1 MAKVALPS
9 NVEAERCVLGS
20 MLMDSAAAS
29 TAISSLTEDVFSDV
43 DKRNLL
49 VFKAM
54 EAISSHNGNIDVQSV
69 ADTLN
74 NLKMYD
80 DAGGSEYLM
89 ELLQSTISPDNIDHY
104 IKIIKDQAV
113 LRAYLVQLQAI
124 QDSYAQGNVPDIGDF
139 LAKSTA
145 DLQEIASKRSVGEFK
160 GAKEIAQ
167 AVESQ
172 IQKEASSDNRG
183 LTGIDTGYRRLN
195 KYTHGWQKSDLIII
209 AARPS
214 VGKTAFA
221 LNLAVN
227 AARYQDKPVAIFSC
241 EMPSDQVMKRLIANF
256 SLVKL
261 EKIQAGPLDEKELS
275 KVSSAV
281 NTLSNSKLYIDDTP
295 NPKLGDVVSKAMK
308 LQAKLQSE
316 HSDLS
321 MIVIDYLN
329 LITTEGNFES
339 RANEVSVITKTL
351 KQLARQMKVPVIALA
366 QLNRDTEQNEGRVP
380 MLSNLKES
388 GSIEQDADIV
398 LLMYRSDYYK
408 SLGIGDNKA
417 TANAHGFGKDKY
429 TQQLEQDV
437 QQQTQA
443 AGKDN
448 GISVVSISVAKNRN
462 GRTGV
467 ITLLFDKNLQRFDTP
482 SFTLEQE
489 EAKKNGVVLDADDD
503 DGQ

>member
-1 MAKVALPS
+1 MAKIVLPS

-20 MLMDSAAAS
+20 ILMDPSAAS
-29 TAISSLTEDVFSDV
+29 TALSALTEDVFSDV

-49 VFKAM
+49 VYKAM
-54 EAISSHNGNIDVQSV
+54 EILSSHNASIDVQSV

-74 NLKMYD
+74 NLKTYD

-89 ELLQSTISPDNIDHY
+89 ELIQSTISPDNVDHY
-104 IKIIKDQAV
+104 VKIIKDQAV
-113 LRAYLVQLQAI
+113 LREYLLQIQAI
-124 QDSYAQGNVPDIGDF
+124 QDSYAKGDVPDIGEF
-139 LAKSTA
+139 LATA
-145 DLQEIASKRSVGEFK
+145 TNSLQEIASKRSVGEFK
-160 GAKEIAQ
+160 DAKTIAT
-167 AVESQ
+167 AVEMQ
-172 IQKEASSDNRG
+172 IQKEANGDNRG
-183 LTGIDTGYRRLN
+183 LTGLDTGYKRLN

-227 AARYQDKPVAIFSC
+227 AARYKDKPVAVFSC

-261 EKIQAGPLDEKELS
+261 EKIQTGPLDEKELG

-281 NTLSNSKLYIDDTP
+281 NTLSNTKLYIDDTP
-295 NPKLGDVVSKAMK
+295 NPKLGDLVSKAMK
-308 LQAKLQSE
+308 LQDKLQSE
-316 HSDLS
+316 HSDLA

-329 LITTEGNFES
+329 LIGTEGNYDS

-351 KQLARQMKVPVIALA
+351 KQLARQMKIPIIALA
-366 QLNRDTEQNEGRVP
+366 QLNRDVEQNDGRIP

-408 SLGIGDNKA
+408 NLGIGDNKGQ
-417 TANAHGFGKDKY
+417 TGHKFGKDQY
-429 TQQLEQDV
+429 TQQLEQQV
-437 QQQTQA
+437 QQQSQQ
-443 AGKDN
+443 AGKDT

-482 SFTLEQE
+482 SFSLEQE
-489 EAKKNGVVLDADDD
+489 EAKKNGVVLDTDDD

>member
-1 MAKVALPS
+1 MAKIALPS

-20 MLMDSAAAS
+20 MLMDSSAAS
-29 TAISSLTEDVFSDV
+29 TALSGLTEEVFSDV

-54 EAISSHNGNIDVQSV
+54 EALAAHNANIDVQTV

-80 DAGGSEYLM
+80 DAGGSDYLL
-89 ELLQSTISPDNIDHY
+89 ELIQSTISPDNIDHY

-113 LRAYLVQLQAI
+113 LRDYLLQLQKI

-139 LAKSTA
+139 LATA
-145 DLQEIASKRSVGEFK
+145 TNSLQEIASKRSVGEFK
-160 GAKEIAQ
+160 NSKEIAT
-167 AVESQ
+167 AVERQ
-172 IQKEASSDNRG
+172 IQLEAHTDNSG
-183 LTGIDTGYRRLN
+183 LTGLDTGYKRLN

-227 AARYQDKPVAIFSC
+227 AARYKDAPVAVFSC
-241 EMPSDQVMKRLIANF
+241 EMPSDQVMKRLIANY

-281 NTLSNSKLYIDDTP
+281 NTLSNTKLYIDDTP
-295 NPKLGDVVSKAMK
+295 NPKLGDLVSKAMK
-308 LQAKLQSE
+308 LQAKLQAE
-316 HSDLS
+316 HSELA

-329 LITTEGNFES
+329 LITTEASYES

-351 KQLARQMKVPVIALA
+351 KQLARQMKIPVIALA
-366 QLNRDTEQNEGRVP
+366 QLNRDVEQNDGRVP

-398 LLMYRSDYYK
+398 LLLYRSDYYK
-408 SLGIGDNKA
+408 NLGIGDNKP
-417 TANAHGFGKDKY
+417 HGFAKNDY
-429 TQQLEQDV
+429 TQNLEQDV
-437 QQQTQA
+437 QQKAQA

-489 EAKKNGVVLDADDD
+489 EAKKNGVVLEADDD

>member
-1 MAKVALPS
+1 MAKITLPS

-20 MLMDSAAAS
+20 MLMDSAAAA
-29 TAISSLTEDVFSDV
+29 TALSGLTEDVFSGV

-49 VFKAM
+49 VFQAM
-54 EAISSHNGNIDVQSV
+54 EAIQAHNGNIDVQTVS
-69 ADTLN
+69 DTLQ
-74 NLKMYD
+74 NLKTYD
-80 DAGGSEYLM
+80 DAGGSDYLM

-104 IKIIKDQAV
+104 VKIIKDQAV
-113 LRAYLVQLQAI
+113 LRSYLIQLQSI

-139 LAKSTA
+139 IAQSMNE
-145 DLQEIASKRSVGEFK
+145 LQEIASKRSVGEFK
-160 GAKEIAQ
+160 DAKTIAK
-167 AVESQ
+167 AVEIQ
-172 IQKEASSDNRG
+172 IQKEANSDNSG
-183 LTGIDTGYRRLN
+183 LTGIDTGYKRLN

-227 AARYQDKPVAIFSC
+227 AARYKDAPVAIFSC
-241 EMPSDQVMKRLIANF
+241 EMPSDQVMKRLISNF

-261 EKIQAGPLDEKELS
+261 EKIQAGPLDEKELG

-295 NPKLGDVVSKAMK
+295 NPKLGDLVSKSMK
-308 LQAKLQSE
+308 LQAKLQAE
-316 HSDLS
+316 HSELS

-329 LITTEGNFES
+329 LISTEGTYES

-351 KQLARQMKVPVIALA
+351 KQLARQMKIPVIALA
-366 QLNRDTEQNEGRVP
+366 QLNRDVEQNDGRIP

-408 SLGIGDNKA
+408 SLGIGDNKP
-417 TANAHGFGKDKY
+417 HGFAKDKY
-429 TQQLEQDV
+429 TQDIEQDV
-437 QQQTQA
+437 QAKAQA

-482 SFTLEQE
+482 SFNLEQE
-489 EAKKNGVVLDADDD
+489 EAKKNGVILEPDDD